1 MASLGVWCTLRK
13 QRIWF
18 DSRRDVA
25 RVALVWMVVR
35 RASFAILHHETD
47 SKILPATGGYVQ

>member
-18 DSRRDVA
+18 DSRRVGAEGRHYAAPQYIGNMLKLSD
-25 RVALVWMVVR
+25 
-35 RASFAILHHETD
+35 
-47 SKILPATGGYVQ
+47 